1 VPSTFAVFDAHQ
13 HIGPVPGWD
22 PTAPAPVVADVEA
35 RLAIMDRFGIG
46 RACLMP
52 SHVAERT
59 DALAVNRSLNDRV
72 AAARA
77 ACSERFPVALGT
89 VDLWLGPQAIADE
102 TERALDELGLDGL
115 SWHHRLSGLY
125 IDDPRMHPV
134 LERLAE
140 RRKVAAVHVFA
151 ESTFEMP
158 WRLEE
163 LAEAHRDVR
172 FVAMDAF
179 SSYDRSCWMHR
190 LARVHPN
197 LWFDTAAL
205 AGNANTVASFVK
217 AAGPDRLMLGTNLY
231 GAQMTDFLPVP
242 LLVIEASHELDDAA
256 KRSILGGAAEALYGL
271 APARSLPSPR

>member
-1 VPSTFAVFDAHQ
+1 MLGSIPVFDAHQ

-22 PTAPAPVVADVEA
+22 PAAPAPVAADVES
-35 RLAIMDRFGIG
+35 RLAIMDRFGID

-59 DALAVNRSLNDRV
+59 DAAAVNRTLNDRV

-77 ACSERFPVALGT
+77 ACPERFPVALGT
-89 VDLWLGPQAIADE
+89 VDLWLGPDAIAAE
-102 TERALDELGLDGL
+102 SERALDELDLDGL

-140 RRKVAAVHVFA
+140 RGKVAAVHIFS
-151 ESTFEMP
+151 ESTFEAP

-197 LWFDTAAL
+197 LWFDTASM
-205 AGNANTVASFVK
+205 AGNANTLASFV
-217 AAGPDRLMLGTNLY
+217 ADVGADRLMLGTNLY

-242 LLVIEASHELDDAA
+242 LLVVEASTELDDDA
-256 KRSILGGAAEALYGL
+256 KRAVLGGAAERLYAL
-271 APARSLPSPR
+271 SPKG